1 MVHGS
6 DVKSGNDP
14 VNREDFANCTDLY
27 SVAPHLRLCIT
38 LNDMGFMNG
47 MRGLVVGV
55 ANENSIATSIA
66 ESLLRE
72 GAECLFTH
80 IPGEKNER
88 RTRKAVESLGVKEPW
103 MMPLDASSDEQLD
116 ATFAKVGADFG
127 SIDFLVHCI
136 AYADKDWLRPDK
148 FAGTPRSV
156 FTNALDISAYTYIAM
171 ANRAAPLMTNGGS
184 MVAMSYYGAEK
195 AVPGYNVMGV
205 AKSALES
212 STRYLAMELGAKNIR
227 VNAVSA
233 GPVRTMSAM
242 AVGGFSE
249 ILDWVVKKAPLRR
262 NITPIEVGNASA
274 FLLSPLASGI
284 TGQVVYVDSGY
295 GIMGL

>member
-1 MVHGS
+1 MFVHGS
-6 DVKSGNDP
+6 DGKNGNDP
-14 VNREDFANCTDLY
+14 VNRDDFVNCTDLD

-38 LNDMGFMNG
+38 LTDMGFMNG

-116 ATFAKVGADFG
+116 ATFAKIGADFG

-156 FTNALDISAYTYIAM
+156 FTNALDISAYTYIPTVV
-171 ANRAAPLMTNGGS
+171 ANKHRLTKSYIDFSTNISPFKTMNPPLTIKP
-184 MVAMSYYGAEK
+184 A
-195 AVPGYNVMGV
+195 
-205 AKSALES
+205 ES
-212 STRYLAMELGAKNIR
+212 SFSDRLRSDHDGLLFKNR
-227 VNAVSA
+227 LEGS
-233 GPVRTMSAM
+233 TLK
-242 AVGGFSE
+242 FF
-249 ILDWVVKKAPLRR
+249 K
-262 NITPIEVGNASA
+262 
-274 FLLSPLASGI
+274 
-284 TGQVVYVDSGY
+284 
-295 GIMGL
+295 